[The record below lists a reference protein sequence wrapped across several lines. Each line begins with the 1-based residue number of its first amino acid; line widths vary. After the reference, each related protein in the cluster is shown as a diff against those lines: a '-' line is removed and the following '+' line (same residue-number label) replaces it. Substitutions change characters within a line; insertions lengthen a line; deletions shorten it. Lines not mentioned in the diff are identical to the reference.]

1 MMKSYEGM
9 IIIKPNLKEE
19 DEKAVFNGIIQT
31 ITGNGGRLKDSQ
43 MWAKQ
48 HHLAYSI
55 AKYKEGTYYSIHFE
69 IEPQALLKLKQIFR
83 LNENILRVMITKI

>member
-1 MMKSYEGM
+1 M
-9 IIIKPNLKEE
+9 IIIKPDLKEE
-19 DEKAVFNGIIQT
+19 DEKSVFNGIIQT

-43 MWAKQ
+43 MWGRR
-48 HHLAYSI
+48 HLAYSI